1 MSVTNYGASDMN
13 KYYCF
18 WYRICF

>member
-1 MSVTNYGASDMN
+1 MSVRNYDASAMN